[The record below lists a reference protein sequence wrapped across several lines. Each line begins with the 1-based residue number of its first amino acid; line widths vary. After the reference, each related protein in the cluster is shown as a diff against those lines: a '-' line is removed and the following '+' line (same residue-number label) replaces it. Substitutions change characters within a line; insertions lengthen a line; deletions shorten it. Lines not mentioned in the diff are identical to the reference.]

1 MGGCLLPYAC
11 NYDPTAE
18 YLLIETCDFDS
29 CAGCT
34 DTAAC
39 SYDPDAT
46 LSNLQD
52 CDYPI
57 DECGEL
63 WVDCDCECLN
73 PSDYFYPDHFAQ
85 AGEVICDEDIIPGCI
100 NTDASNFNPFANVDD
115 DTCVVPVYGCLLPW
129 ACNYDPEVTV
139 YLAGSCD
146 FDCLLECQWMAKL
159 VQTRW
164 LAITVWKVLVFTSR
178 QTAASVPKLVAPT
191 RLHATTTQKLW

>member
-1 MGGCLLPYAC
+1 MDPLNPSYNPDANVSVEEDCLVGGCLLPYAC

-57 DECGEL
+57 DEYPEL
-63 WVDCDCECLN
+63 SSTVM
-73 PSDYFYPDHFAQ
+73 
-85 AGEVICDEDIIPGCI
+85 V
-100 NTDASNFNPFANVDD
+100 NV
-115 DTCVVPVYGCLLPW
+115 T
-129 ACNYDPEVTV
+129 
-139 YLAGSCD
+139 
-146 FDCLLECQWMAKL
+146 
-159 VQTRW
+159 
-164 LAITVWKVLVFTSR
+164 
-178 QTAASVPKLVAPT
+178 T
-191 RLHATTTQKLW
+191 RLITSWTTLLQRLVK